1 MTKRFGFFIAKLKMI
16 NPRSNKLYI
25 AVLDEVPDH
34 MVPVLVAHS
43 VLGAHLKFFV
53 VSENYSDWLVNS
65 FRKCVLK
72 VNEKE
77 FKKMTALD
85 HVYVGHENKTLDG
98 MPSCVVIAPRED
110 YPNVVKFAKMWVPN
124 QKD

>member
-43 VLGAHLKFFV
+43 VIGAHLKFFGHSV
-53 VSENYSDWLVNS
+53 EDDDWLVNS
-65 FRKCVLK
+65 FRKCVVK

-77 FKKMTALD
+77 FKKMMALD
-85 HVYVGHENKTLDG
+85 PVYVGHENKTLGG
-98 MPSCVVIAPRED
+98 MPSCVIVVPRED
-110 YPNVVKFAKMWVPN
+110 YPNVVKFAKMWAPN